1 MDARESAT
9 RDLERIRSIMERS
22 GRYSH
27 ISGYSAM
34 LAGILAVGGTVA
46 CRLDSIHF
54 NNAEFAPDLKVIWGT
69 VLLLALAQVLAYII
83 IHARHRAESAWS
95 HLTRQIVVS
104 MLPALFVGAAIT
116 GYSLQTGQLDLLPP
130 MWMLAYGS
138 CLVGLGLYAG
148 RPMTVAG
155 VLFLLVG
162 AATLWWWKLYGL
174 HAMLVSFGGIHIFLG
189 AWMAWK
195 PRA

>member
-1 MDARESAT
+1 MHR
-9 RDLERIRSIMERS
+9 
-22 GRYSH
+22 
-27 ISGYSAM
+27 
-34 LAGILAVGGTVA
+34 V
-46 CRLDSIHF
+46 
-54 NNAEFAPDLKVIWGT
+54 
-69 VLLLALAQVLAYII
+69 ALAQAVAFTV
-83 IHARHRAESAWS
+83 IHARHRAEPAWS
-95 HLTRQIVVS
+95 HLARQIIMS

-130 MWMLAYGS
+130 LWMLAYGS
-138 CLVGLGLYAG
+138 CLAGLGRYAG
-148 RPMTVAG
+148 RAVTGAG

-174 HAMLVSFGGIHIFLG
+174 HAMLVSFGGIQILLG

>member
-46 CRLDSIHF
+46 CKLQGVNF
-54 NNAEFAPDLKVIWGT
+54 NHPWCRPDLEVIWGT
-69 VLLLALAQVLAYII
+69 VLALALAQVVAFTI
-83 IHARHRAESAWS
+83 IHARHRAEPAWS
-95 HLTRQIVVS
+95 HLTRQIVMS

-116 GYSLQTGQLDLLPP
+116 GYSRQTGQLDLLPP
-130 MWMLAYGS
+130 IWMLAYGS

-148 RPMTVAG
+148 RAMIVAG
-155 VLFLLVG
+155 ILFLLVG
-162 AATLWWWKLYGL
+162 AATLWWWKVYGL
-174 HAMLVSFGGIHIFLG
+174 RAMLVSFGGIHIPLG